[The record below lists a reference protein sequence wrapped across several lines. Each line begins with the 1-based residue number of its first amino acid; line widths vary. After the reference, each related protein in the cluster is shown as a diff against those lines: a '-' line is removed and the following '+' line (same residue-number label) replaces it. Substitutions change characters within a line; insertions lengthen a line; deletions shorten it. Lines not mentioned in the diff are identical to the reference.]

1 MPATQLPQLY
11 MPIVN
16 DKTNPLPCIPTFI
29 KWPPTLHK
37 KENPYIVFPRLFI
50 PHIPPSATLT

>member
-1 MPATQLPQLY
+1 MPATQLHQLY

-16 DKTNPLPCIPTFI
+16 DKTNPLPYIPTFI

-37 KENPYIVFPRLFI
+37 KENPFI
-50 PHIPPSATLT
+50 